1 MIPLAVDRHSQ
12 ISPWVTTAIV
22 VINLLGFVLVGTS
35 LREGGSVADSA
46 YSWGVL
52 IPSASAVAARPW
64 TLVTYAFLHDP
75 SGLAHV
81 GFNMLFLF
89 IFGRSVE
96 GRLGH
101 IRFALLYAGGC
112 VVAALGQWLFSR
124 APMIGASG
132 AVAAVTGAFAAL
144 CPRARVRLL
153 VFFSVI
159 EISGLAAVILFA
171 VIDLVGQVG
180 SFIGVGSRV
189 AYIAHLAGYAFGIG
203 TMLVL
208 LGTGILPRSEFDL
221 FFLLRQWRRRRAMAD
236 AFRQGSPW
244 TREAGAALANSGG
257 STTNPRSAAEAL
269 PPRGASPLRTWND
282 SDVRRALHDASSA
295 FERADFSRAA
305 AHWERIVAHAP
316 HSTEADDALVMAAL
330 TVGRHL
336 GDRSRAR
343 AMIDS
348 LLARS
353 RPCRAALRHQAEAL
367 RAELAADA
375 ADGSA

>member
-1 MIPLAVDRHSQ
+1 MIPLAVDRQSS
-12 ISPWVTTAIV
+12 ISPWITTAIV
-22 VINLLGFVLVGTS
+22 VINLLAFVVVGTS

-46 YSWGVL
+46 FSWGVF
-52 IPSASAVAARPW
+52 IPSAPAVVERPW

-89 IFGRSVE
+89 IFGRAVE

-101 IRFALLYAGGC
+101 VRFALLYVGGC
-112 VVAALGQWLFSR
+112 IVAALGQWLFSR

-153 VFFSVI
+153 VFFSVM

-171 VIDLVGQVG
+171 VIDLVGQMG
-180 SFIGVGSRV
+180 SFLGSGARV

-203 TMLVL
+203 TMLLL
-208 LGTGILPRSEFDL
+208 LGTGLVPRSEFDL

-244 TREAGAALANSGG
+244 TREAGAALGSGNATAG
-257 STTNPRSAAEAL
+257 AARADSPRAEPA
-269 PPRGASPLRTWND
+269 PRAWND
-282 SDVRRALHDASSA
+282 SDVRRAFHDASSA
-295 FERADFSRAA
+295 FERGDFSRAA
-305 AHWERIVAHAP
+305 AGWERIATRAPDHA
-316 HSTEADDALVMAAL
+316 EADGALVMAAL
-330 TVGRHL
+330 TTARHL
-336 GDRSRAR
+336 GNRVRAQQ
-343 AMIDS
+343 MIDA
-348 LLARS
+348 LLTRS
-353 RPCRAALRHQAEAL
+353 RPCTAALRQQAEAL
-367 RAELAADA
+367 RAELAFPTLG
-375 ADGSA
+375 GSA

>member
-1 MIPLAVDRHSQ
+1 MIPLAVDRQSP
-12 ISPWVTTAIV
+12 ISPWITTAIV
-22 VINLLGFVLVGTS
+22 VTNLLAFVAVGTS

-46 YSWGVL
+46 YSWGVF

-89 IFGRSVE
+89 IFGRAVE

-101 IRFALLYAGGC
+101 VRFALLYVGGC
-112 VVAALGQWLFSR
+112 VVAALGQWLISR

-153 VFFSVI
+153 IFFSVI

-171 VIDLVGQVG
+171 VIDLVGQMG
-180 SFIGVGSRV
+180 SFLGSGARV

-203 TMLVL
+203 TMLLL
-208 LGTGILPRSEFDL
+208 LGTGLLPRSEFDL

-236 AFRQGSPW
+236 AFRQSSPW
-244 TREAGAALANSGG
+244 TRSAGTSLGGGVPAAN
-257 STTNPRSAAEAL
+257 TPRPGATSADP
-269 PPRGASPLRTWND
+269 PPRAWND
-282 SDVRRALHDASSA
+282 ADVRRALDDANSA
-295 FERADFSRAA
+295 FERGDFSRAA
-305 AHWERIVAHAP
+305 AAWERVAARAP
-316 HSTEADDALVMAAL
+316 HHAEADGALLMAAL
-330 TVGRHL
+330 TAARHL
-336 GDRSRAR
+336 GDRTRAQQIVD
-343 AMIDS
+343 A
-348 LLARS
+348 LLTRS
-353 RPCRAALRHQAEAL
+353 RPCAAALRQQAAAL
-367 RAELAADA
+367 RAELSPPVS
-375 ADGSA
+375 GGGT

>member
-1 MIPLAVDRHSQ
+1 MIPLAVDRQSP
-12 ISPWVTTAIV
+12 ISPWITTAIV
-22 VINLLGFVLVGTS
+22 VINLLSFVAVGTS

-46 YSWGVL
+46 FSWGVFV
-52 IPSASAVAARPW
+52 PSAPAVMERPW

-89 IFGRSVE
+89 IFGRAVE

-101 IRFALLYAGGC
+101 VRFALLYIGGC
-112 VVAALGQWLFSR
+112 IVAALGQWLLSR

-171 VIDLVGQVG
+171 VIDLVGQMG
-180 SFIGVGSRV
+180 SFLGAGARV

-203 TMLVL
+203 TMLLL
-208 LGTGILPRSEFDL
+208 LGTGLIARSEFDL

-236 AFRQGSPW
+236 AFRNNSPW
-244 TREAGAALANSGG
+244 MREAGAALGSGNA
-257 STTNPRSAAEAL
+257 TTDTARADSSRTESAMR
-269 PPRGASPLRTWND
+269 PWSD
-282 SDVRRALHDASSA
+282 SDVRRASHDASSA
-295 FERADFSRAA
+295 FERGDFSRAA
-305 AHWERIVAHAP
+305 AGWERIAARAPDHA
-316 HSTEADDALVMAAL
+316 EADGALVMAAL
-330 TVGRHL
+330 TMARHL
-336 GDRSRAR
+336 GDRAR
-343 AMIDS
+343 AQQMIDA
-348 LLARS
+348 LLTRS
-353 RPCRAALRHQAEAL
+353 RPCSAALRQQAEAL
-367 RAELAADA
+367 RMELALPNLG
-375 ADGSA
+375 GSA